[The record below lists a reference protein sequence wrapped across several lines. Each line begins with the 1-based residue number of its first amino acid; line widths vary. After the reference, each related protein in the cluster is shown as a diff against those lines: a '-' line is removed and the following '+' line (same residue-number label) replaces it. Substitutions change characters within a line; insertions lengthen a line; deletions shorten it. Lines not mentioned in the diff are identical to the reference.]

1 MPALSEE
8 ALLQLAEYLAA
19 HKPLPVRGGGTVRLE
34 FQANP
39 ADRVAALEPLFHH
52 AAGREWYVRWPN
64 GSLRWVTE
72 SFLETHGF
80 VVPAA
85 PLVAEIA

>member
-8 ALLQLAEYLAA
+8 ALLQLAEYLAT

-39 ADRVAALEPLFHH
+39 VDRPAALEPLFHDR
-52 AAGREWYVRWPN
+52 AGRSWYVRWPN
-64 GSLRWVTE
+64 GTLRWVTE
-72 SFLETHGF
+72 SFLEARGF
-80 VVPAA
+80 PVPTA
-85 PLVAEIA
+85 PLVAEIE